1 MTGHIDQVCNNSR
14 PNNEL
19 SDDNE
24 PNLQQILFEEA
35 RQRQLNR
42 KMLLKLKKD
51 ILKYKS
57 KFRKF

>member
-1 MTGHIDQVCNNSR
+1 MTGHIDQVSNNSR